1 MNSIDWDGFRYFTA
15 AAETGSLSAAAKL
28 LGSNQSTV
36 GRQID
41 VLESA
46 LGVKLFQRSVKGLML
61 TEEGVYILEQSQSMQ
76 SLVTKVQRTIQGD
89 TEEISGTVR
98 VALPEGLCLEVLTPN
113 LPEFYKAWPGIN
125 LILNVSSNVA
135 NLTRGEADIAVR
147 LFRPTET
154 NLVARYLGPMNMGL
168 FASSAYIKTQGAPA
182 TIQALKK
189 HRVITYGDQLSSLE
203 ENQWL
208 IKHAGE
214 SGSVL
219 SSDSTTTRLRATL
232 AGVGI
237 SIQPKVFGQTNNDL
251 MPVLENVK
259 LPEHEIWLAYHNDL
273 RHLGRIR
280 AVLGFISAQLNFAE
294 S

>member
-1 MNSIDWDGFRYFTA
+1 MNNIDWDGFRYFTA

-46 LGVKLFQRSVKGLML
+46 LGIKLFQRSVKGLML
-61 TEEGVYILEQSQSMQ
+61 TEEGVYILEQAQSMQ
-76 SLVTKVQRTIQGD
+76 SLVTKIQRTVQGD
-89 TEEISGTVR
+89 AEEVSGTVR
-98 VALPEGLCLEVLTPN
+98 VALPEGLCLEVLTPS

-125 LILNVSSNVA
+125 LIFNVSSNVA

-154 NLVARYLGPMNMGL
+154 NLVAKYLGSMSMGL
-168 FASSAYIKTQGAPA
+168 FASSAYIKNRGAPS

-189 HRVITYGDQLSSLE
+189 HHVVTYGDQLSGLE

-208 IKHAGE
+208 LKYAGE
-214 SGSVL
+214 SGRVL
-219 SSDSTTTRLRATL
+219 SSDSTITRLRATL

-237 SIQPKVFGQTNNDL
+237 SIQPKVFGQSNNDL
-251 MPVLENVK
+251 IPVLENVK
-259 LPEHEIWLAYHNDL
+259 LPSHEVWLAYHNDL

-280 AVLGFISAQLNFAE
+280 AVVEFISAQLEF
-294 S
+294 SY

>member
-1 MNSIDWDGFRYFTA
+1 MNNIDWDGFRYFTA

-46 LGVKLFQRSVKGLML
+46 LGIKLFQRSVKGLML
-61 TEEGVYILEQSQSMQ
+61 TEEGVYILEQAQSMQ
-76 SLVTKVQRTIQGD
+76 SLVTKIQRTVQGD
-89 TEEISGTVR
+89 AEEVSGTVR
-98 VALPEGLCLEVLTPN
+98 VALPEGLCLEVLTPS

-125 LILNVSSNVA
+125 LIFNVSSNVA

-154 NLVARYLGPMNMGL
+154 NLVAKYLGSMSMGL
-168 FASSAYIKTQGAPA
+168 FASSAYIKNRGAPS

-189 HRVITYGDQLSSLE
+189 HHVVTYGDQLSGLE

-208 IKHAGE
+208 LKYAGE
-214 SGSVL
+214 SGRVL
-219 SSDSTTTRLRATL
+219 SSDSTITRLRATL

-237 SIQPKVFGQTNNDL
+237 SIQPKVFGQSNNDL
-251 MPVLENVK
+251 IPVLENVK
-259 LPEHEIWLAYHNDL
+259 LPSHEVWLAYHNDL

-280 AVLGFISAQLNFAE
+280 AVVEFISA
-294 S
+294 